1 MCVLFSSTKSR
12 VISRSEMKNIAKRR
26 IKQSIMADKENKK
39 EDLFRIGVITEPHG
53 IRGEV
58 KVYPTSDDPA
68 HIKKVKEIFLDSGKE
83 KILLHTES
91 VRFQKQFLLIKFKEF
106 NTRDDVERLRKKEL
120 YVTRANA
127 VPLYENEYYISDL
140 IGLDII
146 DEEEKKIGVLQEVL
160 QTGAND
166 VYQILLED
174 GRELLLP
181 AIKECVLKVNLEEN
195 FMQVHVMDG
204 LL

>member
-1 MCVLFSSTKSR
+1 M
-12 VISRSEMKNIAKRR
+12 
-26 IKQSIMADKENKK
+26 
-39 EDLFRIGVITEPHG
+39 
-53 IRGEV
+53 
-58 KVYPTSDDPA
+58 
-68 HIKKVKEIFLDSGKE
+68 
-83 KILLHTES
+83 
-91 VRFQKQFLLIKFKEF
+91 
-106 NTRDDVERLRKKEL
+106 
-120 YVTRANA
+120 TRANA

-181 AIKECVLKVNLEEN
+181 AIKECVLKVHLEDN